1 MEEINEDDL
10 IMYEESKEIKET
22 IWNVWDIVN
31 DQEIIKKMLLNTSLL
46 KDLKNAQIHSN
57 LLLVTKDNIN
67 DNAYSNISE
76 KNGKFIFYINNNIS
90 YYFYRNN
97 NNFR

>member
-1 MEEINEDDL
+1 MEEMNEDDL
-10 IMYEESKEIKET
+10 IMYEESIEIKDT
-22 IWNVWDIVN
+22 IWKIWDIVN

-57 LLLVTKDNIN
+57 LLLATTDNIN
-67 DNAYSNISE
+67 GNVYSNISE
-76 KNGKFIFYINNNIS
+76 KNGKFIFYINNNII